1 MSAEETGEGIAE
13 EGGKGMKIIEGR
25 IKGGKGPG
33 LKRILS
39 KDLFLY
45 LLDLEV
51 KRGRRYQ
58 NFLSILILD
67 LVALPKGDGGEDI
80 ETTHQML
87 TTLLKDEM
95 RETDIFG
102 ALGENRLIILLPYAD
117 LIAGELAK
125 SRFESILEHYDFK
138 SRGYKVKVHQV
149 SFPTNGTD
157 TAELMKKLVVPSPQL
172 SN

>member
-1 MSAEETGEGIAE
+1 
-13 EGGKGMKIIEGR
+13 MKIIEGR
-25 IKGGKGPG
+25 IKAGKGPG
-33 LKRILS
+33 FKRVLS

-67 LVALPKGDGGEDI
+67 LIALPTGDGGANL
-80 ETTHQML
+80 ETTYQML

-102 ALGENRLIILLPYAD
+102 ALGENRLIVLLPYAD
-117 LIAGELAK
+117 LLAGEQAK
-125 SRFESILEHYDFK
+125 SRFESILEHYDFRSK
-138 SRGYKVKVHQV
+138 GYKVKVHQV

-157 TAELMKKLVVPSPQL
+157 TAELVKKLVVPAPMS
-172 SN
+172 

>member
-1 MSAEETGEGIAE
+1 
-13 EGGKGMKIIEGR
+13 MKIIEGR
-25 IKGGKGPG
+25 LKGGKGPG

-67 LVALPKGDGGEDI
+67 LIALPKGDGGEDL
-80 ETTHQML
+80 ENTYQML
-87 TTLLKDEM
+87 ITLLKEEM

-102 ALGENRLIILLPYAD
+102 ALGEKRLIVLLPYAD
-117 LIAGELAK
+117 LLAGDQAK

-172 SN
+172 GT

>member
-1 MSAEETGEGIAE
+1 
-13 EGGKGMKIIEGR
+13 
-25 IKGGKGPG
+25 

-39 KDLFLY
+39 KDQILY

-67 LVALPKGDGGEDI
+67 LIALPKGDGGTDV
-80 ETTHQML
+80 ETTYHML
-87 TTLLKDEM
+87 TTLLMDEM

-102 ALGENRLIILLPYAD
+102 ALGENRLIVLLPYAD
-117 LIAGELAK
+117 LSAGELAK
-125 SRFESILEHYDFK
+125 SRFETILEHYDFR

-157 TAELMKKLVVPSPQL
+157 TADLMKKLVVPALQL
-172 SN
+172 GT

>member
-1 MSAEETGEGIAE
+1 LNSEETGEGTAAE
-13 EGGKGMKIIEGR
+13 EAKGMKIVEARVRGEKGVGR
-25 IKGGKGPG
+25 
-33 LKRILS
+33 RILN

-67 LVALPKGDGGEDI
+67 LVALPEGNGGTNL
-80 ETTHQML
+80 ETTYQML
-87 TTLLKDEM
+87 TALLKEEM

-102 ALGENRLIILLPYAD
+102 ALGEKRLIVLLPYAD
-117 LIAGELAK
+117 LLAGDQARL
-125 SRFESILEHYDFK
+125 RFETLLEHYDFR
-138 SRGYKVKVHQV
+138 SRGYKVQVHQV

-157 TAELMKKLVVPSPQL
+157 TAELMKKLVVPAPQL

>member
-1 MSAEETGEGIAE
+1 
-13 EGGKGMKIIEGR
+13 MKMMEAR
-25 IKGGKGPG
+25 LKGGRG
-33 LKRILS
+33 LGTKRILS

-67 LVALPKGDGGEDI
+67 LVTLPQGDGGANL
-80 ETTHQML
+80 ETTYQML
-87 TTLLKDEM
+87 TALLKEEM

-102 ALGENRLIILLPYAD
+102 ALGENRLIVLLPYAD
-117 LIAGELAK
+117 LLAGDQAK
-125 SRFESILEHYDFK
+125 SRFETVLEHYDFK

-157 TAELMKKLVVPSPQL
+157 TADLMKKLVVPAAA
-172 SN
+172 N

>member
-1 MSAEETGEGIAE
+1 
-13 EGGKGMKIIEGR
+13 MKTIEGR
-25 IKGGKGPG
+25 IKGGKGSA
-33 LKRILS
+33 LKRVLS

-67 LVALPKGDGGEDI
+67 LVTLPKGDGGADL
-80 ETTHQML
+80 ETTYQML
-87 TTLLKDEM
+87 TSLLKDEM

-102 ALGENRLIILLPYAD
+102 ALGENRLIVLLPYAD
-117 LIAGELAK
+117 LSAGDQAK

-157 TAELMKKLVVPSPQL
+157 TAELMKKLVVPSPHL
-172 SN
+172 GT

>member
-1 MSAEETGEGIAE
+1 
-13 EGGKGMKIIEGR
+13 MKTIEGR
-25 IKGGKGPG
+25 IKAGKGPG

-67 LVALPKGDGGEDI
+67 LIALSKGDGGTGL
-80 ETTHQML
+80 ETTYQML

-102 ALGENRLIILLPYAD
+102 ALGQNRLIVLLPYAD
-117 LIAGELAK
+117 LLAGELAK
-125 SRFESILEHYDFK
+125 SRFETILEHYDFK
-138 SRGYKVKVHQV
+138 GRGYKVKVHQV

-157 TAELMKKLVVPSPQL
+157 TAELMKKLVVPASQL

>member
-1 MSAEETGEGIAE
+1 M
-13 EGGKGMKIIEGR
+13 MKIIEGR
-25 IKGGKGPG
+25 IKGGKAPE
-33 LKRILS
+33 LKGILS
-39 KDLFLY
+39 KDLILY

-67 LVALPKGDGGEDI
+67 LIALPKGDGGTDV
-80 ETTHQML
+80 ETTYQML
-87 TTLLKDEM
+87 TTLLKDEV

-102 ALGENRLIILLPYAD
+102 ALGENRLIVLLPYAD
-117 LIAGELAK
+117 LSAGELAK
-125 SRFESILEHYDFK
+125 SRFETILEHYDFK

-157 TAELMKKLVVPSPQL
+157 TAELMKKLVVPAPQL

>member
-1 MSAEETGEGIAE
+1 
-13 EGGKGMKIIEGR
+13 MKVIEGR

-33 LKRILS
+33 FRRILN

-67 LVALPKGDGGEDI
+67 LVALPKRDGGEDL
-80 ETTHQML
+80 ETTYQML

-102 ALGENRLIILLPYAD
+102 ALGENRLIVLLPYAD
-117 LIAGELAK
+117 LLAGDQAK
-125 SRFESILEHYDFK
+125 SRFETILEHYDFK
-138 SRGYKVKVHQV
+138 SKGYKVKVHQV

-157 TAELMKKLVVPSPQL
+157 TAELMKKLVVPAPQL
-172 SN
+172 GT

>member
-1 MSAEETGEGIAE
+1 
-13 EGGKGMKIIEGR
+13 MKIIEGR
-25 IKGGKGPG
+25 IKGAKGVG
-33 LKRILS
+33 FKRILS
-39 KDLFLY
+39 KDLFLF

-67 LVALPKGDGGEDI
+67 LVALPTGDGGANLD
-80 ETTHQML
+80 TTYQML
-87 TTLLKDEM
+87 TSLIKDEM

-117 LIAGELAK
+117 LSAGELAK
-125 SRFESILEHYDFK
+125 SRFETILEHYDFK

-157 TAELMKKLVVPSPQL
+157 TAQLMKKLVVPAPQL
-172 SN
+172 GT

>member
-1 MSAEETGEGIAE
+1 
-13 EGGKGMKIIEGR
+13 MKTVEGR
-25 IKGGKGPG
+25 IKGGKGLG

-67 LVALPKGDGGEDI
+67 LVALPKGDGGTNL
-80 ETTHQML
+80 ETTYQML
-87 TTLLKDEM
+87 TTLLKEEM
-95 RETDIFG
+95 RETDTYG

-117 LIAGELAK
+117 LTAGELAK
-125 SRFESILEHYDFK
+125 SRFENIIDHYDFK
-138 SRGYKVKVHQV
+138 SKGYKVQVHQV
-149 SFPTNGTD
+149 SFPMNGSN
-157 TAELMKKLVVPSPQL
+157 TADLVKQLVVPVH
-172 SN
+172 N

>member
-1 MSAEETGEGIAE
+1 
-13 EGGKGMKIIEGR
+13 MKIVEAR
-25 IKGGKGPG
+25 VKGGKGTG
-33 LKRILS
+33 FKRILS

-67 LVALPKGDGGEDI
+67 LVALPKGDEGTDI
-80 ETTHQML
+80 ETTYQML

-102 ALGENRLIILLPYAD
+102 ALGENRLIVLLPYAD
-117 LIAGELAK
+117 LLAGDQVK
-125 SRFESILEHYDFK
+125 SRFENVLDHYDFK
-138 SRGYKVKVHQV
+138 SRGYKVNVHQV

-157 TAELMKKLVVPSPQL
+157 TAELMKKLVVPAPP
-172 SN
+172 N

>member
-1 MSAEETGEGIAE
+1 
-13 EGGKGMKIIEGR
+13 MKIIEAR
-25 IKGGKGPG
+25 LKGGKGPG
-33 LKRILS
+33 FKRILS

-51 KRGRRYQ
+51 KRGDVTRI
-58 NFLSILILD
+58 FLSILVLD
-67 LVALPKGDGGEDI
+67 LVTLPKGDGGTDL
-80 ETTHQML
+80 ETTYQTL

-102 ALGENRLIILLPYAD
+102 ALGENRLIVLLPYAD
-117 LIAGELAK
+117 LLAGELAK
-125 SRFESILEHYDFK
+125 SRFETILAHYDFK
-138 SRGYKVKVHQV
+138 SKGYKVKVHQV

-172 SN
+172 GT

>member
-1 MSAEETGEGIAE
+1 
-13 EGGKGMKIIEGR
+13 MKTTEGR
-25 IKGGKGPG
+25 IKGGKGAG

-67 LVALPKGDGGEDI
+67 LIALPKEDGGGDL
-80 ETTHQML
+80 ETTYQML
-87 TTLLKDEM
+87 STLLKDEM

-102 ALGENRLIILLPYAD
+102 ALGENRLIVLLPYAD
-117 LIAGELAK
+117 LLAGDQAK
-125 SRFESILEHYDFK
+125 SRFEAILEHYDFK

-157 TAELMKKLVVPSPQL
+157 TAELMKKLVVPATQL

>member
-1 MSAEETGEGIAE
+1 
-13 EGGKGMKIIEGR
+13 MKTIEGR
-25 IKGGKGPG
+25 IKGGKGAG

-45 LLDLEV
+45 LLGLEV
-51 KRGRRYQ
+51 KRGRRFQ

-67 LVALPKGDGGEDI
+67 LVVLPKGDGGEDI
-80 ETTHQML
+80 ETTYQML

-117 LIAGELAK
+117 LIAEENLNPMLYALICAMPM
-125 SRFESILEHYDFK
+125 SWEE
-138 SRGYKVKVHQV
+138 
-149 SFPTNGTD
+149 
-157 TAELMKKLVVPSPQL
+157 
-172 SN
+172 

>member
-1 MSAEETGEGIAE
+1 
-13 EGGKGMKIIEGR
+13 MKTIEGR
-25 IKGGKGPG
+25 IRGGKGAG
-33 LKRILS
+33 FKRILS

-67 LVALPKGDGGEDI
+67 LVALPKEDGGGDI
-80 ETTHQML
+80 EASYQML
-87 TTLLKDEM
+87 TALLKDEM

-102 ALGENRLIILLPYAD
+102 ALGENRLIVLLPYAD
-117 LIAGELAK
+117 LLAGDLAK
-125 SRFESILEHYDFK
+125 ARFESILEHYDFK
-138 SRGYKVKVHQV
+138 SRGCKVKVHQV

-157 TAELMKKLVVPSPQL
+157 TAELMKKLVVPAPMS
-172 SN
+172 

>member
-1 MSAEETGEGIAE
+1 
-13 EGGKGMKIIEGR
+13 MKMMEAR
-25 IKGGKGPG
+25 LKGGRG
-33 LKRILS
+33 LGTKRILS

-67 LVALPKGDGGEDI
+67 LVTLPQGDGGANL
-80 ETTHQML
+80 ETTYQML
-87 TTLLKDEM
+87 TALLKEEM

-102 ALGENRLIILLPYAD
+102 ALGENRLIVLLPYAD
-117 LIAGELAK
+117 LLAGDQAK
-125 SRFESILEHYDFK
+125 SRFETVLEHYDFK
-138 SRGYKVKVHQV
+138 SRGYKVQVHQV

-157 TAELMKKLVVPSPQL
+157 TADLMKKLVVPAAV
-172 SN
+172 N

>member
-1 MSAEETGEGIAE
+1 
-13 EGGKGMKIIEGR
+13 MKTIEGR

-67 LVALPKGDGGEDI
+67 LVALPKGDGGTNL
-80 ETTHQML
+80 ETTYQML
-87 TTLLKDEM
+87 TTLLKEEM
-95 RETDIFG
+95 RETDTFG

-117 LIAGELAK
+117 LTAGELAK
-125 SRFESILEHYDFK
+125 SRFETILEHYDFK
-138 SRGYKVKVHQV
+138 SKGYMVKVHQV